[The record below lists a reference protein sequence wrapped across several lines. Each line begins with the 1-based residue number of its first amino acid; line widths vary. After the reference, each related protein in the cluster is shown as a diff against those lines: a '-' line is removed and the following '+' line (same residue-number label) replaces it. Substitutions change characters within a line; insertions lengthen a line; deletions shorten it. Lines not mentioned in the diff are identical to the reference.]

1 MSLFPR
7 SHHVGSQ
14 SPVSNGGT
22 VETDNYTFGIF
33 GNAVGLRFIS
43 PVSASL
49 AKVYFYVSIVPHPFE
64 AAFDVQLMDLSGSS
78 ISVPGGTIHTS
89 TTVNSASDASW
100 YQAINFSPD
109 FTLVQGRS
117 YFLILSYSNLTPWSL
132 PIERG
137 ATLGNLSTELNPVF
151 AGFKTTDG
159 WQTSSSSGTL
169 PIVLKFS
176 DGTILGNPYVNDSG
190 DEAISTQVGLKF
202 DNLPINV
209 TLSHIFSSDTT
220 NLLSVKVYDEPDS
233 PIDTP
238 ITTIDIGNNAEG
250 FIDLNEII
258 IEANTVK
265 RVVLEYYLETQI
277 DQLTSNGASSLSEV
291 LSTQFFQGYVYL
303 TYQDG
308 YNWVD
313 NTWMFPAGQWV
324 FKDIGN

>member
-7 SHHVGSQ
+7 SYHVGSQ
-14 SPVSNGGT
+14 FPVSNGGT
-22 VETDNYTFGIF
+22 IDTDSYSLGAS
-33 GNAVGLRFIS
+33 GNAVGLRFVS

-49 AKVYFYVSIVPHPFE
+49 SKVYFYVTQGTNEAPF
-64 AAFDVQLMDLSGSS
+64 DIKLMDLSASS
-78 ISVPGGTIHTS
+78 ISLPGSTVHTS
-89 TTVNSASDASW
+89 TTVDWVSNNSW
-100 YQAINFSPD
+100 YQAINFSPS
-109 FTLVQGRS
+109 FTLIQGRV
-117 YFLILSYSNLTPWSL
+117 YFLILSYSNLTSWTL
-132 PIERG
+132 PINRG
-137 ATLGNLSTELNPVF
+137 ATLGNLSTELNPIF

-176 DGTILGNPYVNDSG
+176 DGTILGNPYVNDTG
-190 DEAISTQVGLKF
+190 DEVTSTQVGLKF

-209 TLSHIFSSDTT
+209 TLSHVFPSDTT
-220 NLLSVKVYDEPDS
+220 NLLAVNVYDESDL

-238 ITTIDIGNNAEG
+238 STTIDIGNNAEG
-250 FIDLNEII
+250 FIDLNDII

-277 DQLTSNGASSLSEV
+277 DQLTSNGATSLSEV

-308 YNWVD
+308 YNWID
-313 NTWMFPAGQWV
+313 NNWMFPAGQWV
-324 FKDIGN
+324 FKDIDN